1 MAKQQP
7 AHKVQL
13 GKIVAAIWANE
24 TDKKEVWFSVTVGRR
39 FKSNGE
45 WKDTASFGR
54 DDLPVA
60 AKAMD
65 MAYAWIWEQQPAPK
79 TANA

>member
-1 MAKQQP
+1 MANQKP
-7 AHKVQL
+7 AHKVRL
-13 GKIVAAIWANE
+13 GKIVATIWANRTE
-24 TDKKEVWFSVTVGRR
+24 KNEVWFSVSIGRR
-39 FKSNGE
+39 FKVDGE
-45 WKDTASFGR
+45 WKDTTSFGR

-65 MAYAWIWEQQPAPK
+65 MAYAWIWEQQPASK

>member
-45 WKDTASFGR
+45 WKDTTSFGR

-65 MAYAWIWEQQPAPK
+65 MAYAWIWEQESASNS
-79 TANA
+79 ANA

>member
-1 MAKQQP
+1 MATQKP
-7 AHKVQL
+7 AHKVRL
-13 GKIVAAIWANE
+13 GKLVASIWANQTE
-24 TDKKEVWFSVTVGRR
+24 DNEVWFSVTVERR

-45 WKDTASFGR
+45 WKSSASFGR

-65 MAYAWIWEQQPAPK
+65 MAYAWIWEQAAPVS
-79 TANA
+79 ASAE